1 MNNEKIVPLLSED
14 GKIISGN
21 MIIEDGP
28 VQRSSTVDQAVLV
41 RNVKASYASSGSKE
55 IGVTFHTVDCHD
67 DSLIDLANISPVK
80 LIEDKSTTQDG
91 NEDRNEEIKADEV
104 IKPPAVMSILDN
116 GSSLELGL
124 IAGLTDLNSLNDA
137 SSKFPTKIGTARAT
151 ES

>member
-1 MNNEKIVPLLSED
+1 
-14 GKIISGN
+14 

-28 VQRSSTVDQAVLV
+28 VQRSSTVDQAVLI

-116 GSSLELGL
+116 GNSLELG
-124 IAGLTDLNSLNDA
+124 
-137 SSKFPTKIGTARAT
+137 
-151 ES
+151 